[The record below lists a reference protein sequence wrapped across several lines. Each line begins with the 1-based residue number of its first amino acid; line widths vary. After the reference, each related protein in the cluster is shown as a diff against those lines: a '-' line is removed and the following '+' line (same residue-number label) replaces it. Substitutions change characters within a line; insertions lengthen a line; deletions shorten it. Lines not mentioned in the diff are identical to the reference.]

1 VRYKTLISQVLHL
14 RESLIE
20 VRFHGRGGQGAWTA
34 SLLLAQAG
42 LAEAKYIQSF
52 PAFGPERAGA
62 PITAFTRISEEPIY
76 LHCSVYE
83 PDVVVV
89 LDPTL
94 LGPAVVEGLNAETKV
109 IVNTD
114 QTSEELRV
122 SLGVHEGKL
131 FVLDATSLALKIL
144 GRPITNTVML
154 GAVVKVTG
162 MVKLDSLLHVV
173 GERFSG
179 RIGELNKELI
189 KTAYEEVGE
198 E

>member
-1 VRYKTLISQVLHL
+1 M

-20 VRFHGRGGQGAWTA
+20 IRFHGRGGQGAWTA

-42 LAEAKYIQSF
+42 LKEEKYIQSF

-62 PITAFTRISEEPIY
+62 PITAFTRISEEPIH
-76 LHCSVYE
+76 LHSSVYE

-94 LGPAVVEGLNAETKV
+94 MGPSVVEGLKPETKIV
-109 IVNTD
+109 VNTD
-114 QTSEELRV
+114 QSPEEMRAIM
-122 SLGVHEGKL
+122 GVQEGKL
-131 FVLDATSLALKIL
+131 YVLDATSLALKIL
-144 GRPITNTVML
+144 GRPITNTAML

-162 MVKLDSLLHVV
+162 IVELDSMLQVV

-189 KTAYEEVGE
+189 KITYEEVGE